1 MAVVAG
7 LAAAATAFWLGGF
20 LRHAAA
26 GKGSWGTVDLEMYF
40 YARAA
45 AAAEEAHA
53 AVTDPAFRPGE
64 EAVVEAPLPVL
75 APPAGEERVALVAD
89 EPERVTVA
97 AEVTAPALLVL
108 TDTFF
113 PGWEARVDGTPA
125 PILRADYAFRG
136 VALGA
141 GEHRIVFRY
150 RPWSFY
156 TGVALA
162 AGALALALGAA
173 VRRRA

>member
-20 LRHAAA
+20 LRHVAA

-75 APPAGEERVALVAD
+75 APP
-89 EPERVTVA
+89 A